1 MSSTP
6 FVTTTL
12 GTSPEIAVKI
22 IHGLNPPNPIYER
35 IGGVI
40 RRVDNKQIV
49 TWLRDVNMQ
58 GVDPAAIH
66 KFGPLL
72 QLNAATSLLNLSVTA
87 VGFAVVMQR
96 LNLIERK
103 LDAISKELKEINRK
117 LDLSFYANFQAAL
130 ELARSA
136 FAMQDETNRRI
147 SATQAI
153 NRFLEAEHHY
163 LSLLDTELEAGTS
176 AIFPFFSTLILA
188 YMSVAHCYIEMGEIQ
203 TARRHLQE
211 GSQTLTERL
220 ENFYDMLIGVNPA
233 IYLHPKLA
241 NIITLERMT
250 QVMRYRNPT
259 LTESEAFE
267 ELRQLLWE
275 TSTTNPD
282 LWLKKL
288 PVSLW
293 NSDVDGKVK
302 KVIPI
307 SRKPKGKIENLLL
320 RLPEAF
326 AQVEQAIETVGC
338 VNGYQIELDYLLAN
352 NFNFDDW
359 QNIEIPYFSKSDPI
373 VLVIPEESELAAL
386 AH

>member
-1 MSSTP
+1 MS
-6 FVTTTL
+6 
-12 GTSPEIAVKI
+12 
-22 IHGLNPPNPIYER
+22 
-35 IGGVI
+35 
-40 RRVDNKQIV
+40 
-49 TWLRDVNMQ
+49 
-58 GVDPAAIH
+58 
-66 KFGPLL
+66 
-72 QLNAATSLLNLSVTA
+72 
-87 VGFAVVMQR
+87 
-96 LNLIERK
+96 
-103 LDAISKELKEINRK
+103 
-117 LDLSFYANFQAAL
+117 
-130 ELARSA
+130 
-136 FAMQDETNRRI
+136 RI